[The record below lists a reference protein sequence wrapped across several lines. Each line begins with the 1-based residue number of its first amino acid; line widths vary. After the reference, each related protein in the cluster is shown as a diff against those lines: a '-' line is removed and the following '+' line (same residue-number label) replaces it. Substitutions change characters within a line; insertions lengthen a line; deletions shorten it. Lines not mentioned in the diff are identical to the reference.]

1 MNSYL
6 LFIIENICVSSVLGD
21 FEQLSDWK
29 PSKHQP
35 DLATKS
41 ESERKNVVDQLQ
53 AAVAHASVLQ
63 VRVQLKGKLTD
74 CTSRD

>member
-1 MNSYL
+1 M
-6 LFIIENICVSSVLGD
+6 LFIIENVCVSSIWGD

-35 DLATKS
+35 NLATKS
-41 ESERKNVVDQLQ
+41 ESESKNVVFQLQ
-53 AAVAHASVLQ
+53 APVAHASVSQ

-74 CTSRD
+74 FTFRD